1 MTLMSTKHAPPEPI
15 FATMRLKRRLAHAP
29 ASVFG
34 AFASE
39 DAKRIWF
46 AGAGN
51 DAVRGIDHY
60 SLDFR
65 IGGEEHARG
74 VVGADDGDGSCGRRH
89 HFTNDGVIHDI
100 VPDARIVYSYRMTMN
115 GEPYSI
121 SLAAL
126 SIEPASGGSKIELVE
141 HLVFLSGEDELAGR
155 RMGTEALLANVER
168 FLDHA

>member
-1 MTLMSTKHAPPEPI
+1 MTKKPTPPQPV

-29 ASVFG
+29 SAVFS
-34 AFASE
+34 AFARE

-46 AGAGN
+46 AGLGN
-51 DAVRGIDHY
+51 PAVKGVDHY

-65 IGGEEHARG
+65 IGGEERARG
-74 VVGADDGDGSCGRRH
+74 VVGADDGDSACGPRH

-100 VPDARIVYSYRMTMN
+100 VQDSRIVYSYRMTVN
-115 GEPYSI
+115 GAPHSI

-126 SIEPASGGSKIELVE
+126 TIEPAKGGAEVELLE
-141 HLVFLSGEDELAGR
+141 HLVFLSGEDERAGR